1 MSRFRDQD
9 SDSIRGKK
17 EPSGGPVESWEED
30 SLDPLLQ
37 QAFKQRLER
46 RLEELEHLDARIQD
60 SVELD
65 QSRVGRLSRV
75 DALQIKA
82 MEEASARRRSEERR
96 RIYGA
101 LRRIEEG
108 DYGLCIDC
116 EELIPLGRLEIDPS
130 LPRCVLCAD

>member
-1 MSRFRDQD
+1 MSDAGREGSSGV
-9 SDSIRGKK
+9 SDKSQSSI
-17 EPSGGPVESWEED
+17 EQNESWEEE
-30 SLDPLLQ
+30 SLEPALQ
-37 QAFKQRLER
+37 QAFKLRLER
-46 RLEELEHLDARIQD
+46 RLGELERLDAGLQD

-101 LRRIEEG
+101 LGRIEEG